1 MTSRHAPD
9 PDTDSGTGTGSGLV
23 WERPEPPERRT
34 PGPLSRALIVG
45 AAVEL
50 ADADGLEGVSI
61 RRVAAVLEVGP
72 MRLYGYVETK
82 AELLEL
88 MVDAV
93 YAEIAPGPHDAP
105 RDVPPPAGPREWRE
119 ELRELAGRHRAA
131 ALRHEWFIELLDG
144 RPHLGPNTL
153 AAREAALAVLWGVPG
168 FAGRPTLVQQ
178 AAGVF
183 HAYLAGRLRVEVAQ
197 RRAERAEG
205 RSNHDWQVAMGPYM
219 MRVLAAGRH
228 PTIAEVMRSADHLTP
243 GESFAAGLEMV
254 LDGIAA
260 QAS

>member
-1 MTSRHAPD
+1 MTPRHDSEPD
-9 PDTDSGTGTGSGLV
+9 PGTGSGLV

-93 YAEIAPGPHDAP
+93 YAEIAPGPHEA
-105 RDVPPPAGPREWRE
+105 PPPAGPREWRE
-119 ELRELAGRHRAA
+119 ELRTLAGRHRAA
-131 ALRHEWFIELLDG
+131 VLRHEWFIELLGG
-144 RPHLGPNTL
+144 RPHLGPNAL

-197 RRAERAEG
+197 RRAERADG
-205 RSNHDWQVAMGPYM
+205 RSNHDWQVAMGPYV

-260 QAS
+260 QAC

>member
-1 MTSRHAPD
+1 MTSSH
-9 PDTDSGTGTGSGLV
+9 DTETGTETGSGLV
-23 WERPEPPERRT
+23 WERPEPPERRS
-34 PGPLSRALIVG
+34 PAPLSRALIVG
-45 AAVEL
+45 AALEL

-61 RRVAAVLEVGP
+61 RRVAAALEVGP

-93 YAEIAPGPHDAP
+93 YGEIAPPAP
-105 RDVPPPAGPREWRE
+105 RPTPAPVPAPTGWRE
-119 ELRELAGRHRAA
+119 ELRAIAGRYRAA
-131 ALRHEWFIELLDG
+131 ALRHEWFIELLGG
-144 RPHLGPNTL
+144 RPHLGPNAL
-153 AAREAALAVLWGVPG
+153 AARETALSVVHGAPG
-168 FAGRPTLVQQ
+168 FAGQPTRVQQ

-205 RSNHDWQVAMGPYM
+205 RSDRDWQVAMGPYM
-219 MRVLAAGRH
+219 MRVLAQGRH
-228 PTIAEVMRSADHLTP
+228 PTIAEVMVSADHLTP
-243 GESFAAGLEMV
+243 GESFAVGLEMV